1 MSFLS
6 FAAERGLIV
15 DHIIEGRWVRVP
27 TADHPHKRNGAY
39 FYAGDYAHI
48 QNWAIMDKAE
58 TWIDKKPRTPF
69 EQSELSKRMED
80 SRRKHAKQRE
90 KLQKVAAKKAE
101 WILSRCELDRHG
113 YLEKKGFADLKG
125 NIWKRE
131 GQDPLLVV
139 PMYCNDLICGC
150 QLIGSTGEKK
160 FLTGQ
165 RTNDSFFCIGKGRPF
180 IVEGYASA
188 LSLRAILTAARIP
201 ASVYITFSVGNAS
214 RIAKTL
220 PGSFWIADHDRSGA
234 GQKAAQDSGRSW
246 WMPPIEGEDIND
258 FHQRVG
264 LFAASMELKRAIMA
278 G

>member
-6 FAAERGLIV
+6 FAEERGLIV

-27 TADHPHKRNGAY
+27 TTDHPHKRNGAY

-150 QLIGSTGEKK
+150 QLIGSTGEKR
-160 FLTGQ
+160 FIFGA
-165 RTNDSFFCIGKGRPF
+165 RTSLAEFVIGSAGLD
-180 IVEGYASA
+180 IWCEGYATGIAISKAVAA
-188 LSLRAILTAARIP
+188 LKVAARIH
-201 ASVYITFSVGNAS
+201 ITFSAGNLLKL
-214 RIAKTL
+214 AKT
-220 PGSFWIADHDRSGA
+220 GIVIADNDVSLT
-234 GQKAAQDSGRSW
+234 
-246 WMPPIEGEDIND
+246 GEEYAKKTGLPYFLPDTVGWD
-258 FHQRVG
+258 FCDLYQAKG
-264 LFAASMELKRAIMA
+264 LFKSSQELRKFLMSVK
-278 G
+278 